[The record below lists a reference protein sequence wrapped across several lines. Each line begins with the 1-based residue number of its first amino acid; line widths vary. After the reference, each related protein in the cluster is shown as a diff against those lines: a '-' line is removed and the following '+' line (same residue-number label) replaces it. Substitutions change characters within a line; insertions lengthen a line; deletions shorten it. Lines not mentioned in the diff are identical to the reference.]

1 MYICNK
7 CGARAYGTHN
17 WGPLGCANKEASVIT
32 EREKFEIWVASPPY
46 NRNCHRFDKDDSWP
60 GMYRDYAVQLAW
72 ETWQA
77 ALSAN
82 KPTIKPA
89 EIEAKELRQ
98 FFEKKDG

>member
-1 MYICNK
+1 
-7 CGARAYGTHN
+7 
-17 WGPLGCANKEASVIT
+17 
-32 EREKFEIWVASPPY
+32 
-46 NRNCHRFDKDDSWP
+46 
-60 GMYRDYAVQLAW
+60 MYRDYAVQLAW